1 MSVTKILTA
10 AALAGCLAAPGVAQA
25 GEVTLNFYHSY
36 ASTAEF
42 LKPIVADFMKDHPN
56 IKIKLQVPAESYA
69 AANQTV
75 VRGIMTDSLPD
86 VYLPSYSTIAPLI
99 ETLKENGRDV
109 DLSGFLKSEAK
120 DWVDANY
127 SAKLLQLGQVGG
139 KQYAMPFTASLPM
152 LYVNQDLVAKA
163 GGDMN
168 NFPTTWD
175 GVISLAQKI
184 NALDGDVSG
193 LSFSVGGLS
202 DDWYWQMMVLSTGAG
217 ILNKDNTGIAY
228 DNAQGLAALKATQ
241 DMAVKTKMTVYTT
254 PEPTKQLFFAGKV
267 GMIVGSPSSL
277 TNYTK
282 SVGGRFALRTE
293 KFPMLNPK
301 EGGLPAGG
309 NALVILTRDKEKQA
323 AAWEFIKYLTGPK
336 AQADVGQAT
345 GYMPT
350 NKKSKEIL
358 KDFYASNPNF
368 QTVFTEMDWAAP
380 WYSYPNNTAD
390 DIWKGVALALDKLQ
404 RNQITPE
411 KALPEIRDHVA
422 QVLAANK

>member
-1 MSVTKILTA
+1 MSLTRTLTA
-10 AALAGCLAAPGVAQA
+10 AALACCMAAPGIAQA

-56 IKIKLQVPAESYA
+56 IKIKLQVPAESYS

-75 VRGIMTDSLPD
+75 IRGIMTDSLPD
-86 VYLPSYSTIAPLI
+86 VYLPSYSTIKPLI
-99 ETLKENGRDV
+99 ETLKQNGHDV
-109 DLSGFLKSEAK
+109 DFSGMLTSEGK

-152 LYVNQDLVAKA
+152 LYVNQDLVTKA

-175 GVISLAQKI
+175 GVIALAQKI
-184 NALDGDVSG
+184 NALNAGASG

-202 DDWYWQMMVLSTGAG
+202 DDWYWQMMVLSTGSG

-241 DMAVKTKMTVYTT
+241 DMAVKTNMTVNTT
-254 PEPTKQLFFAGKV
+254 PEPASQAFFAGKV

-282 SVGGRFALRTE
+282 SVGDRFTLRTE
-293 KFPMLNPK
+293 KFPMINPK

-309 NALVILTRDKEKQA
+309 NALVILTKDKDKQA

-336 AQADVGQAT
+336 AQAEVSQAT

-350 NKKSKEIL
+350 NKKSEDVL
-358 KDFYASNPNF
+358 KDFYAKHPNF
-368 QTVFTEMDWAAP
+368 QTVFAEMDWAAP

-390 DIWKGVALALDKLQ
+390 DIWKGVAQTLDKLQ

-411 KALPEIRDHVA
+411 AALPEIRDHVA
-422 QVLAANK
+422 KVLAANK